1 MNHYKTQS
9 GEQGAALVVGL
20 FILLILT
27 LIGVSGMQTT
37 VQEEKMAGNAR
48 DYNLAFQ
55 AAEAGLI
62 EAERRLEAMVALTD
76 FAAGDPGHLTE
87 GDTVDDTPSYYTDYT
102 TWSSS
107 NSPLKYIQATG
118 DYPFINSKPRIIIRK
133 VTEQGSSANST
144 LTIGGYGERVAG
156 EQLSIFKVTS
166 RATGSTDGSQVILQT
181 YYGKK
186 F

>member
-1 MNHYKTQS
+1 MNHYKKQS
-9 GEQGAALVVGL
+9 AEQGAALVVGL

-55 AAEAGLI
+55 AAEAGLL
-62 EAERRLEAMVALTD
+62 EAERNIETMVALTD
-76 FAAGDPGHLTE
+76 FAAGDPGYLVE
-87 GDTVDDTPSYYTDYT
+87 ADTVDDTPSYYTDHN

-118 DYPFINSKPRIIIRK
+118 NYPLVNNSPRYILRK

-144 LTIGGYGERVAG
+144 LTIGGYGERLAG
-156 EQLSIFKVTS
+156 EQISIFKVTS

-181 YYGKK
+181 YYGKR